1 MICDHQ
7 MSPPTDVA
15 LFLHQVL
22 MQGCLLTQKNV
33 DRMLRVIGDA
43 LAKFENKVAQALK
56 EVIESDTYQVG
67 TISSS

>member
-1 MICDHQ
+1 
-7 MSPPTDVA
+7 MSPPTDVT

-43 LAKFENKVAQALK
+43 LTKFENKVAQALK

-67 TISSS
+67 T